1 MDDVITS
8 TGNINYDSVQDKSKY
23 FYFKIVIVIIIL
35 AIFGFNIFTNLG
47 YITDEIAFIT
57 EPIIA
62 LFAKITGKTTKT
74 AVKTTTAGTRE
85 VSELVDETADAI
97 DDTISNVANKNINI
111 KNLSDNLPKNLSN
124 NLGQD
129 YEKPTVNT
137 IPEPDD
143 SNSEVQQGTTG
154 KKGFCYI
161 GNWNGFRS
169 CVKVSESTKCL
180 SGMTYDTE
188 QMCRNP
194 ELRN

>member
-1 MDDVITS
+1 MDDIITS
-8 TGNINYDSVQDKSKY
+8 TQNLNYSSMQDKSKF
-23 FYFKIVIVIIIL
+23 FYIKIVIVIIIL

-57 EPIIA
+57 EPIVA
-62 LFAKITGKTTKT
+62 LFAKITGKTAKT

-85 VSELVDETADAI
+85 VTELVDSTTDAI
-97 DDTISNVANKNINI
+97 DDTISTVADKNINI
-111 KNLSDNLPKNLSN
+111 KNLSN
-124 NLGQD
+124 NVGQS
-129 YEKPTVNT
+129 YEKQTLNT
-137 IPEPDD
+137 YPEPDD

-154 KKGFCYI
+154 KKGFCYV

-169 CVKVSESTKCL
+169 CVKVTESTKCL
-180 SGMTYDTE
+180 SGMIYDSE